1 MFRIG
6 IIGCGNMGE
15 ALIKGFIEKGGVRS
29 TDIIVSDI
37 DPERVKQ
44 IVNRYNVAGT
54 ESNRKV
60 VDLSQLIILAV
71 KPKDIENTLEPLKDL
86 FDEGK
91 IVVSVLAGVK
101 IERIKNILGKDI
113 PVVRVMPNTPAVI
126 GEGAVG
132 ISFDPVIDQEKRK
145 EIKDLFSSVG
155 LAIVVEESLMDAVTG
170 LSGSGPAYVFTFI
183 DALAQGGVKCGLS
196 YREALDLAV
205 QTVLGSAMLIKE
217 TGEHPSV
224 LRDRVTSPGG
234 TTIYGLHELEKGS
247 LRDTVINAVE
257 SATKRSKEL
266 SE

>member
-44 IVNRYNVAGT
+44 NRYNVAGT